1 MIAVAGGRRLISV
14 PFLLLAA
21 QVGAQTTAPVSKVP
35 QWQID
40 AGGHLVFDVASVREN
55 KSSQSG
61 SMGDPTSSN
70 IPSYGPEDRY
80 SNTGGVYSVKNYPLL
95 NIIAFA
101 YKSTSAQ
108 GQALI
113 DSLPQWVLSDNVNIE
128 ARSDLHDATKDQMR
142 LMVQSLLIERFHIV
156 THIETRQ
163 VSEYA
168 AVLSKPGQFG
178 PQLRSHSE
186 EVPCTEKAP
195 SGPPSSSGR
204 PPDQIAGG
212 FPLICHAFARMQPSS
227 PFLRREGPRD
237 ISMAQIV
244 STFTSLGSLGR
255 PVIDQTGLQGKFDWF
270 IEYLPEYPPGANL
283 PPEASGPSFVDALK
297 DQLGIR
303 LIPQK
308 GPFDYILVDHIEHP
322 SQN

>member
-1 MIAVAGGRRLISV
+1 
-14 PFLLLAA
+14 
-21 QVGAQTTAPVSKVP
+21 
-35 QWQID
+35 
-40 AGGHLVFDVASVREN
+40 
-55 KSSQSG
+55 
-61 SMGDPTSSN
+61 
-70 IPSYGPEDRY
+70 
-80 SNTGGVYSVKNYPLL
+80 
-95 NIIAFA
+95 
-101 YKSTSAQ
+101 
-108 GQALI
+108 
-113 DSLPQWVLSDNVNIE
+113 
-128 ARSDLHDATKDQMR
+128 
-142 LMVQSLLIERFHIV
+142 
-156 THIETRQ
+156 
-163 VSEYA
+163 
-168 AVLSKPGQFG
+168 
-178 PQLRSHSE
+178 
-186 EVPCTEKAP
+186 
-195 SGPPSSSGR
+195 
-204 PPDQIAGG
+204 
-212 FPLICHAFARMQPSS
+212 MQPSS